1 MAPTQRPALSRPLSP
16 LTGDSSLGAVIAE
29 FLRATGADADREL
42 RSGLS
47 HIDAELGT
55 MPVRNVRTRH
65 LTALLDDLRQAGL
78 SSRRE
83 AAVADAA
90 HALFEFAVA
99 QRLVAADP
107 VPEAAAPEPPAPA
120 TAPTPTVAMI
130 ALGARVAFWTTWLIT
145 LGFLVLLLAL
155 LVELG

>member
-1 MAPTQRPALSRPLSP
+1 MAPTQRPAPSRPLSP

-29 FLRATGADADREL
+29 FLRATDADADREL

-107 VPEAAAPEPPAPA
+107 VPAAPEPPAPA